1 MGIRFC
7 AVTACSGYV
16 TYQPIQADGI
26 RLRRIAMGVGRVVI
40 NLLGAE

>member
-7 AVTACSGYV
+7 AVTARSGYV
-16 TYQPIQADGI
+16 TYQPIQADGV

-40 NLLGAE
+40 NLLVTE